1 MCIFGF
7 SKANSET
14 YYLQAQ
20 LHSQVTS
27 SGSTIDDVA
36 ESIRTPIG
44 FNFELFGKT
53 VDHFSITSNGVIALR
68 KGNIGDP
75 GADAAPVSSY
85 YTNQP
90 LSELTLTGSGQ
101 DSYNLYVFWDDLVS
115 KDAKQHVTSLL
126 VPHNDPSNSFGTDIL
141 AIQYSNYGFYSQT
154 LGLGTIQVVLVSG
167 SNEIYFNYVD
177 LPNERSKAT
186 EATIGITGGTEF
198 VQTSHNSPILDRLQ
212 NIKYTPNGSN
222 YDVSGP
228 NPGIAYNGIL
238 YVSSPPPG
246 AFALTSPSASATDQ
260 IVLPTFTW
268 SASDNVAT
276 YKLIVATDSNLNNIV
291 YQNDAIDAGLTS
303 FTLPSGSELQSNQV
317 YYWNLQAINAEGELW
332 AVTRQFT
339 TTQPNQLPVITNSPA
354 TTIAQD
360 AAYAFQTTVTDADT
374 GDTHTFSITNKPSW
388 ATFSAAGLLSGTPT
402 NSDVGNYPNINIT
415 VTDNHGGSASTGA
428 FTISVQ
434 NVNDAPSISGTPL
447 TSVLEDSSYTF
458 TPNANDV
465 DTGDNLT
472 FSITNKPAWVSFN
485 SVNGQLSGI
494 PTNSH
499 VGSTD
504 NIVISVSDGQLVS
517 SLPTFRLTVINTND
531 SPSIF
536 GQPVT
541 QINEDSY
548 YQFTPSAYDE
558 DVGDSLTFSI
568 QNKPNWANFNPSTG
582 ELYGTPLNQ
591 HVGTYNNVVISV
603 SDSNSSVSLPT
614 FFIEV
619 SNTNDAPTISGT
631 PQTSMN
637 EDTQYQFTPTAH
649 DEDLSDTLTF
659 SITNK
664 PSWASFDTQTGR
676 LSGTPSND
684 DVGTTTNIVISVKDL
699 LAQTSLPPFSLTVV
713 NTNDAPTISGT
724 PQTSV
729 NEDMQY
735 QFTPT
740 AHDEDLSDT
749 LTFSI
754 TNKPSWASFDTQTG
768 RLSGTP
774 SNDDVGT
781 TTNIVISVKDLLAQT
796 SLPPFSLTVVNTND
810 APTISGTP
818 QTSVNEDMQYQFTPT
833 AHDEDLSDTLT
844 FSITNKPS
852 WASFDTQTGRLSGT
866 PSNDDV
872 GTTYD
877 IELSVTDKTQTAQL
891 PLFSITVKNV
901 NDKPTSEDLSF
912 NTKEDQGVY
921 FHPKGHDIDQDALS
935 FVVVKQPTKGT
946 LSQSGDQW
954 LYTPNKDVHGVDTI
968 TYHAFDQELT
978 SDSSLITITINPEND
993 APIAVADNITLPFDA
1008 SERYELDVLANDI
1021 DVDEDELRLASV
1033 SAEIGN
1039 VSIENNK
1046 ILYQALAGTSNT
1058 VTLMYSITDVEDKLS
1073 ATSVTLHI
1081 KDSQMDLHPHLN
1093 VPDDLIVNATGLMT
1107 KVDLGVATATDQ
1119 AGNPLA
1125 VSLINPRTHF
1135 RPGAHSVF
1143 WQAVDADNRQ
1153 TIVKQTVTVNP
1164 LISIDRD
1171 IAITEGSTH
1180 QVTFHLNGQPAS
1192 YPFTVSYA
1200 VSGTATGADHALIDG
1215 EVTFNEGTKTYLS
1228 VNTFDD
1234 GISEA
1239 NETIIITLNEGQ
1251 NISDNA
1257 QQTITIVETTN
1268 IVISVKDLLAQT
1280 SLPPFSLTVVN
1291 TNDAPTIS
1299 GTPQT
1304 SVNEDMQYQFTPT
1317 AHDEDLS
1324 DTLTFSITNKPSW
1337 ASFDTQTGRL
1347 SGTPSNDDVGTTY
1360 DIELSVTDKTQT
1372 AQLPLF
1378 SITVKNV
1385 NDKPTSE
1392 DLSFNTKEDQGVYFH
1407 PKGHDIDQDA
1417 LSFVVVKQPTKG
1429 TLSQSG
1435 DQWLYTPNKDVHGVD
1450 TITYHAF
1457 DQELTSDSSLITI
1470 TINPENDAPIAVAD
1484 NITLPFDAS
1493 ERYELDVLANDIDVD
1508 EDELRL
1514 ASVSAEIGNVSI
1526 ENNKILYQALAGTSN
1541 TVTLMYSI
1549 TDVEDKLSATS
1560 VTLHIKDSQMDLH
1573 PHLNVPDDLIVNA
1586 TGLMTKVDLGVA
1598 TATDQAGN
1606 PLAVSLINPRTHFR
1620 PGAHSVFWQA
1630 VDADNRQTIVK
1641 QTVTV
1646 NPLISID
1653 RDIAITEGSTH
1664 QVTFHLNGQPASYPF
1679 TVSYAVS
1686 GTATGADHALI
1697 DGEVTFNEGTKTYL
1711 SVNTFDDGIS
1721 EANET
1726 IIITLNEGQNI
1737 SDNAQQTITI
1747 VEHNLPPV
1755 IDYQV
1760 IQAGQQRNV
1769 LTNSNETVS
1778 ITSQVNDPNE
1788 YDVVTLA
1795 WHTDSENIINIS
1807 SDDETF
1813 TFNPTGLLPGIYTVE
1828 FVATDNAEPALSS
1841 KKTIYLEVTTELT
1854 SLTDLDSDGDLIPD
1868 HLEGFKDSDQDGIPD
1883 YLDAI
1888 SECNVMQEQAM
1899 QSNSFLVESEPGIC
1913 MRKGSTI
1920 ANNQTGGIEL
1930 LASELPTDTEADN
1943 LGGIFDFILEGLPT
1957 PGESYRIVLPQVS
1970 AIPANAVYRKLIN
1983 NQWTEFLIDEHNA
1996 IHSAAGEP
2004 GYCPTTGDPQ
2014 WRAGL
2019 QEGAWCVQLTIQ
2031 DGGKNDA
2038 DGIKN
2043 GTIVDPSGVAVYQSQ
2058 NTQPKAISDHIEINW
2073 NSDITIDVLT
2083 NDYDDNDDSLM
2094 ISAASVDFGA
2104 VSIVDN
2110 QLYYQTAAHFYG
2122 TATIQYSISDGQ
2134 GGTSSTTVSVIVNAN
2149 FAPIAHPDTA
2159 QTNDRTVITI
2169 SVLANDEDPENQDLF
2184 ITSINAEQG
2193 TAVINSDQSITY
2205 TPKIGFEGI
2214 DTLSYEISDG
2224 QLTSTSYVTISVEA
2238 YQDVIIKNHS
2248 GGSLN
2253 SLLILLLATVMLIK
2267 QKAKAPIALL
2277 IFSAAIFSSKI
2288 SADNTPWLLE
2298 ISVGQS
2304 KVESS
2309 INQHPDED
2317 TFITVD
2323 DTGTQRGIELSY
2335 HFDNSWALSLG
2346 YVDLG
2351 ESDTR
2356 ILSAQL
2362 NPDAYF
2368 PTQSRNMPL
2377 FTHGITLSGSYLAQ
2391 LNQDWL
2397 LSYTLGAYVWHSDT
2411 DSQYAQTTIKE
2422 SFDGVDPFLGLGLNY
2437 QINPSWQTGLQISR
2451 YFINENNTNTL
2462 SLNLGY
2468 QF

>member
-1 MCIFGF
+1 MCIFSF

-541 QINEDSY
+541 QISEDSY

-631 PQTSMN
+631 PQTSVN
-637 EDTQYQFTPTAH
+637 EDT
-649 DEDLSDTLTF
+649 
-659 SITNK
+659 
-664 PSWASFDTQTGR
+664 
-676 LSGTPSND
+676 
-684 DVGTTTNIVISVKDL
+684 
-699 LAQTSLPPFSLTVV
+699 
-713 NTNDAPTISGT
+713 
-724 PQTSV
+724 
-729 NEDMQY
+729 QY

-1021 DVDEDELRLASV
+1021 DVDEDELTLASV

-1046 ILYQALAGTSNT
+1046 ILYQALAGTPNT

-1081 KDSQMDLHPHLN
+1081 KDSQMDLHPRLN

-1107 KVDLGVATATDQ
+1107 KVDLGVATATDL

-1200 VSGTATGADHALIDG
+1200 VSGTATGADH
-1215 EVTFNEGTKTYLS
+1215 T
-1228 VNTFDD
+1228 
-1234 GISEA
+1234 
-1239 NETIIITLNEGQ
+1239 
-1251 NISDNA
+1251 
-1257 QQTITIVETTN
+1257 
-1268 IVISVKDLLAQT
+1268 
-1280 SLPPFSLTVVN
+1280 
-1291 TNDAPTIS
+1291 
-1299 GTPQT
+1299 
-1304 SVNEDMQYQFTPT
+1304 
-1317 AHDEDLS
+1317 
-1324 DTLTFSITNKPSW
+1324 
-1337 ASFDTQTGRL
+1337 
-1347 SGTPSNDDVGTTY
+1347 
-1360 DIELSVTDKTQT
+1360 
-1372 AQLPLF
+1372 
-1378 SITVKNV
+1378 
-1385 NDKPTSE
+1385 
-1392 DLSFNTKEDQGVYFH
+1392 
-1407 PKGHDIDQDA
+1407 
-1417 LSFVVVKQPTKG
+1417 
-1429 TLSQSG
+1429 
-1435 DQWLYTPNKDVHGVD
+1435 
-1450 TITYHAF
+1450 
-1457 DQELTSDSSLITI
+1457 
-1470 TINPENDAPIAVAD
+1470 
-1484 NITLPFDAS
+1484 
-1493 ERYELDVLANDIDVD
+1493 
-1508 EDELRL
+1508 
-1514 ASVSAEIGNVSI
+1514 
-1526 ENNKILYQALAGTSN
+1526 
-1541 TVTLMYSI
+1541 
-1549 TDVEDKLSATS
+1549 
-1560 VTLHIKDSQMDLH
+1560 
-1573 PHLNVPDDLIVNA
+1573 
-1586 TGLMTKVDLGVA
+1586 
-1598 TATDQAGN
+1598 
-1606 PLAVSLINPRTHFR
+1606 
-1620 PGAHSVFWQA
+1620 
-1630 VDADNRQTIVK
+1630 
-1641 QTVTV
+1641 
-1646 NPLISID
+1646 
-1653 RDIAITEGSTH
+1653 
-1664 QVTFHLNGQPASYPF
+1664 
-1679 TVSYAVS
+1679 
-1686 GTATGADHALI
+1686 LI

-1807 SDDETF
+1807 SDEETF

-2014 WRAGL
+2014 WQAGL

-2058 NTQPKAISDHIEINW
+2058 NTQPKAVSDHIEINW

-2104 VSIVDN
+2104 VSIVNN

-2205 TPKIGFEGI
+2205 TPKTGFEGI

-2253 SLLILLLATVMLIK
+2253 PLLILLLATVMLIK

-2356 ILSAQL
+2356 IMSAQL